1 MTTPF
6 TVEVFQNEYLAHGH
20 GEVHAVVTVRG
31 AYGPAPA
38 GLPGQRGPVELAEV
52 IMLDC
57 SGSMGSPRTKIV
69 EMRRAAEA
77 AVDALP
83 DGTWFAIVRGSGIA
97 EAVYPAG
104 RELVRADERTRAA
117 AKERIGLLDADGGT
131 AIGRWL
137 TRARELMATRPDA
150 IHHAILLT
158 DGRNGEHAAEFDE
171 AVAACVGRFQC
182 DCRGVGAD
190 WRVDELRHVA
200 TALLGT
206 VDAVRSPHD
215 LAADF
220 QAMIS
225 TATNRAVD
233 RVSLRVWTPRNSAV
247 RFLRQVAPFVADLT
261 GSATRVDDL
270 TVDYPTGAWG
280 AESRDYHLCVT
291 VPSRMDDME
300 MLAAQVG
307 VVVSG
312 QVRCRERVRA
322 VWTSDASLSTQ
333 IAPEVAHYTG
343 QAELAQAIQEG
354 LRARRDGDEATAT
367 IKLGR
372 SAQLAR
378 QSGNE
383 GTYHLLQHVVDIEDA
398 STGTVRLKRN
408 VDTIDEMVLDTRS
421 TRTVRVNR

>member
-6 TVEVFQNEYLAHGH
+6 TVEVFQNEYLAYGH

-31 AYGPAPA
+31 AHGPVGPPSQSGPA
-38 GLPGQRGPVELAEV
+38 ELAEV

-57 SGSMGSPRTKIV
+57 SGSMAAPQTKII
-69 EMRRAAEA
+69 EMRRAANA

-83 DGTWFAIVRGSGIA
+83 DGMWFAIVQGSGIA
-97 EAVYPAG
+97 EAVYPT
-104 RELVRADERTRAA
+104 RSELVQADKRTRAA
-117 AKERIGLLDADGGT
+117 AKAEIGRLEPDGGT

-137 TRARELMATRPDA
+137 TRTRELMATRPNA

-158 DGRNGEHAAEFDE
+158 DGQNGERTSEFDE

-190 WRVDELRHVA
+190 WRVDELRHIA

-206 VDAVRSPHD
+206 VDAVRRPQD

-220 QAMIS
+220 RSMID

-233 RVSLRVWTPRNSAV
+233 RVSLRVWTPRNASV
-247 RFLRQVAPFVADLT
+247 RFLRQVAPHVEDLT
-261 GSATRVDDL
+261 GTAVRVNEL

-280 AESRDYHLCVT
+280 SESRDYHLCVT
-291 VPSRMDDME
+291 VPAREDDVE
-300 MLAAQVG
+300 MLAARVN
-307 VVVSG
+307 VVVAD
-312 QVRCRERVRA
+312 QVWCRERVRA
-322 VWTSDASLSTQ
+322 IWTKDIDLSTR
-333 IAPEVAHYTG
+333 IAPEVAHYTD
-343 QAELAQAIQEG
+343 QTELAQALQEG
-354 LRARRDGDEATAT
+354 LQARRVGDEVTAT

-372 SAQLAR
+372 SAQLAH

-383 GTYHLLQHVVDIEDA
+383 STYRLLQHVVDIEDP

-408 VDTIDEMVLDTRS
+408 VDTIDEMILDTRS